1 MNKMKGKKWGDFCE
15 MFGATPRNRIVE
27 FFLEIREL
35 DFAIGD
41 VAKET
46 GLNRATTYN
55 TIEGLLAQKVLIP
68 SRKVSGG
75 QLYKLNKEK
84 REIKVLIE
92 VFNLILSRIV
102 NEHSSKEQKQ
112 KLFA

>member
-1 MNKMKGKKWGDFCE
+1 MMKEKKWGEFCE
-15 MFGATPRNRIVE
+15 MFGTTPRNRIIE
-27 FFLEIREL
+27 FFLEMREL

-41 VAKET
+41 LAKET
-46 GLNRATTYN
+46 GLNRATAYN
-55 TIEGLLAQKVLIP
+55 TIEDLLAQKVLMP

-75 QLYKLNKEK
+75 QLYKLNKDK

-102 NEHSSKEQKQ
+102 NEHPSKEKKQ
-112 KLFA
+112 KLLA